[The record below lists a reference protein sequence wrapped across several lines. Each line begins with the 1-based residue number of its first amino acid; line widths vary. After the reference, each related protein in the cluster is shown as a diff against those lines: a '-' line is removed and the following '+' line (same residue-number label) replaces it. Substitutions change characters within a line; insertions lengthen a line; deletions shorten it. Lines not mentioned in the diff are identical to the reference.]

1 MPPIRPPFRPPIRPS
16 FRPPLNVFALAISC
30 LTGAPQAQTADT
42 APGRAAGVVIIQGSQ
57 PSSLPSRIPTTVES
71 ITGEQIDRSI
81 NATDSEDALK
91 YLPSLLVRK
100 RYIGDYNHAV
110 LSTRASGTG
119 NSARS
124 LVYADGVLLSNLLGN
139 GAAFTPRWGMVTP
152 AEIDRVDVLY
162 GPFSAAYPGNSV
174 GAVVDYVT
182 RMPQQFEAHGKL
194 GFSRQPSAMYGRQD
208 HFDAW
213 QTSAS
218 LGDRAGAFNWW
229 LDINRLD
236 SHGQPQTFATRLASA
251 STGTALRG
259 GEITVSGA
267 VPGLNR
273 SNQNWQLL
281 ASSTEYSTLQ
291 DHLKARLAWNLTPEL
306 RASYLGGWW
315 RNQASGVS
323 ASWLR
328 DAAGQPVD
336 NTSGGG
342 LTQPVAVAGQRY
354 ALAASDF
361 PQTAETSAHQ
371 MHALNLKSHG
381 RGVFDWT
388 LAASLYDY
396 GRDQQRAYAPTRAAQ
411 PQAGR
416 ITDLAGTGWQTLA
429 AKGVWRPAGEAGAHT
444 VDAGLSQDTFTLRS
458 QVASSPDWQRDT
470 ATAFAARFE
479 GQTRLRSAYAQDAWR
494 LHPDWTVVLGL
505 RAEHWTAWGG
515 LTESAYSGT
524 ADRGS
529 CSAASQRCTLG
540 HPGRSASKG
549 SPKAALSYAVD
560 DDWVLKA
567 STGRAVRFPTVS
579 ELYQGG
585 INALGQAI
593 NNNPDL
599 RPEKSWTSELSAEW
613 TVPGARVRG
622 TLFHE
627 DTRDALYAQ
636 LNSATNANTVQ
647 NVDRIR
653 TSGLELAV
661 SAAGGWTDHLLQ
673 GLSLQASLTLAG
685 SKTVANTGYVATPGD
700 TVGKWQPRVPRWRA
714 TALAVWQASPQ
725 WSLSYGARYSGQQFS
740 TLDNSDPNGFAYQ
753 GASKYFS
760 TDLRLRWQFDRQWSA
775 ALGIDN
781 LNNYHYWNFHP
792 YPQRSWTAELKFDL

>member
-1 MPPIRPPFRPPIRPS
+1 MPPFRPPIRPPFRPPFSI
-16 FRPPLNVFALAISC
+16 FALAISG
-30 LTGAPQAQTADT
+30 LTGTLQAQTADT
-42 APGRAAGVVIIQGSQ
+42 APSRAAGVVIIQGSQ

-71 ITGEQIDRSI
+71 ISGEQIERSI

-100 RYIGDYNHAV
+100 RYIGDYKHAV

-152 AEIDRVDVLY
+152 EEIDRVDVLY

-174 GAVVDYVT
+174 GAVVDFVT
-182 RMPQQFEAHGKL
+182 RMPQQFEAHAKL
-194 GFSRQPSAMYGRQD
+194 GFSRQTYTLYGRQD

-213 QTSAS
+213 QSSAS
-218 LGDRAGAFNWW
+218 LGDRAGAFSWW
-229 LDINRLD
+229 LNVNRLD
-236 SHGQPQTFATRLASA
+236 SHGQPQTFATRLVNASA
-251 STGTALRG
+251 STALRG
-259 GEITVSGA
+259 DETPVSGA

-273 SNQNWQLL
+273 SNQDWQLL
-281 ASSTEYSTLQ
+281 ASGTEYSTLQ
-291 DHLKARLAWNLTPEL
+291 DHLKAKLAWDLTPEL

-342 LTQPVAVAGQRY
+342 LTQPVTVSGQRY
-354 ALAASDF
+354 TLVASDF
-361 PQTAETSAHQ
+361 PQTAETLAHQ
-371 MHALNLKSHG
+371 MHALNLKSRG
-381 RGVFDWT
+381 RGVFDWS
-388 LAASLYDY
+388 LAASRYDH
-396 GRDQQRAYAPTRAAQ
+396 GRDQQRAYAPTSAAQ
-411 PQAGR
+411 SQAGR
-416 ITDLAGTGWQTLA
+416 ITSLAGTGWQTLA
-429 AKGVWRPAGEAGAHT
+429 AKGVWRPAGEAGAHA
-444 VDAGLSQDTFTLRS
+444 VDAGVAQDTYTLRS
-458 QVASSPDWQRDT
+458 QVDSSPDWQRG
-470 ATAFAARFE
+470 AANAFASRFD
-479 GQTRLRSAYAQDAWR
+479 GQTRLQSVYAQDAWR
-494 LHPDWTVVLGL
+494 LSPDWTAVLGL

-524 ADRGS
+524 SDRGN
-529 CSAASQRCTLG
+529 CSAASQRCTLT

-549 SPKAALSYAVD
+549 SPKAALSYSVN
-560 DDWVLKA
+560 DDWLLKA

-585 INALGQAI
+585 INAQGQAI
-593 NNNPDL
+593 NHNPGL

-613 TVPGARVRG
+613 TVPGAQVRS

-627 DTRDALYAQ
+627 HTRDALYAQ
-636 LNSATNANTVQ
+636 LNTATQANTVQ
-647 NVDRIR
+647 NIDRIR
-653 TSGLELAV
+653 TSGLELAA
-661 SAAGGWTDHLLQ
+661 SAAGGWTDRLLQ
-673 GLSLQASLTLAG
+673 GLSLQGSLTLAD
-685 SKTVANTGYVATPGD
+685 SKIVANTGYVATPGD

-714 TALAVWQASPQ
+714 AALAVWQASPQ

-740 TLDNSDPNGFAYQ
+740 TLDNSDPNGFAHQ
-753 GASKYFS
+753 GASQYFS

-792 YPQRSWTAELKFDL
+792 YPQRSGTAELKFDL